1 MALTDAAI
9 KQALPQETD
18 YWLTDAQGL
27 RLLVKTNG
35 SKYWWLKYRLDGK
48 QKTLAVGIYPVI
60 TLKAARERTIEAKR
74 LVAQGV
80 DPSQAKKKEAREK
93 VLENTSL
100 FSLVAREWWEHQ
112 KGIWSPDYANRL
124 WGRLEVD
131 VFPYIG
137 LSQLPK

>member
-9 KQALPQETD
+9 KQALPRETD

-35 SKYWWLKYRLDGK
+35 SKYWRLKYRLDGK
-48 QKTLAVGIYPVI
+48 QKTLAVGVYPVI

-100 FSLVAREWWEHQ
+100 FSSIAREWWEHQ
-112 KGIWSPDYANRL
+112 KGTWSPDYANRL

-131 VFPYIG
+131 VFP
-137 LSQLPK
+137 